1 MADILLVDDDE
12 DIQMVL
18 GRYLSQD
25 GHRVTPARTG
35 TEALSGA
42 AAGVEVVLLDLT
54 LPDLDGLEVL
64 RRIRAQGNDVP
75 VLVLTARGEEADRLL
90 GLGLGADD
98 YVVKPL
104 SPREI
109 CLRVAA
115 LLRRRVGR
123 LAAPSRAAAPE
134 VLRWGEVELVPEEHR
149 VMAGGAEVLLTPR
162 EFDLLALLLREPGRL
177 HTRGALL
184 DALWPEGY
192 VTGHVLD
199 VHLASIRKK
208 LGSALSIAN
217 VRGVG
222 YRIEEGER
230 P

>member
-25 GHRVTPARTG
+25 GHHVTAARTG
-35 TEALSGA
+35 AEALSA
-42 AAGVEVVLLDLT
+42 IASRVDVVLLDLT

-64 RRIRAQGNDVP
+64 RRLRSQGSDVP
-75 VLVLTARGEEADRLL
+75 VLVLTARGEVADRLL

-115 LLRRRVGR
+115 LLRRRVAPPVAETH
-123 LAAPSRAAAPE
+123 AAE
-134 VLRWGEVELVPEEHR
+134 VLRWGEVELVPGEHR
-149 VMAGGAEVLLTPR
+149 VRVSGEEVSLTPR
-162 EFDLLALLLREPGRL
+162 EFDLLALLLREPERL
-177 HTRGALL
+177 HTRAALL

-192 VTGHVLD
+192 VTDHVLD
-199 VHLASIRKK
+199 VHLASIRRK
-208 LGSALSIAN
+208 LRGALNIAN

-222 YRIEEGER
+222 YRLVGGDR

>member
-25 GHRVTPARTG
+25 GHHVTAARTG
-35 TEALSGA
+35 AEALSGI
-42 AAGVEVVLLDLT
+42 AAGAEVVLLDLT

-64 RRIRAQGNDVP
+64 RRLRSQGSDVP

-115 LLRRRVGR
+115 LLRRRVASPVPETPGAER
-123 LAAPSRAAAPE
+123 LR
-134 VLRWGEVELVPEEHR
+134 LGEVELAPTEHR
-149 VMAGGAEVLLTPR
+149 VTVRGEEVSLTPR
-162 EFDLLALLLREPGRL
+162 EFDLLALLLRKPEHL
-177 HTRGALL
+177 HTRVALL

-192 VTGHVLD
+192 VTDHVLD
-199 VHLASIRKK
+199 VHLASIRRK
-208 LGSALSIAN
+208 LGSALQIAN

-222 YRIEEGER
+222 YRLVGSDR